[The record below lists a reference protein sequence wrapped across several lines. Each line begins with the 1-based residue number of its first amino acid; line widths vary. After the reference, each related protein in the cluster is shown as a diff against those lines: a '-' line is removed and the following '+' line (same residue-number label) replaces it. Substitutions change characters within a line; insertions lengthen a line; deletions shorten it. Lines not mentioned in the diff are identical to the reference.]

1 MRWEL
6 AVFVAQVRKLR
17 CGQVSFLS
25 HGPTTVSGEAD
36 TFDSSLSESSLGSI
50 RPVSPSCG
58 AFHMEQNAVEQRNKP
73 GESRAALVETE
84 RDGVP
89 GSTLFEVAQG
99 ISMGHLGL
107 STKSVTE

>member
-1 MRWEL
+1 MVKQTHL
-6 AVFVAQVRKLR
+6 TQVCLNLPWAAFDP
-17 CGQVSFLS
+17 FLLVVG
-25 HGPTTVSGEAD
+25 HFTWNK
-36 TFDSSLSESSLGSI
+36 
-50 RPVSPSCG
+50 
-58 AFHMEQNAVEQRNKP
+58 MAVEQRNKP

-89 GSTLFEVAQG
+89 GSTLFKVARG